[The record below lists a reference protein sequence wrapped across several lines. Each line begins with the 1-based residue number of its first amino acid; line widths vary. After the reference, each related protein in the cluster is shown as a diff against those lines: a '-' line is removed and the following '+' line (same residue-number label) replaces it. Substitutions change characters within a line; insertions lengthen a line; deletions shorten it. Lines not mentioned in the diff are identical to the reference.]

1 MSLPQ
6 RLQKRTSASIVVSS
20 PFTGYVSD
28 TVRTMLPT
36 LRLQQGQYMFLSFF
50 NIRKTPWLYVVSAV
64 GLEPTRCFHQRFLR
78 PPSLPIPSC
87 RRLSDF
93 SASDGVTPAAAT
105 ERKERIQGA
114 GRHPEKY
121 TLSDLR
127 PNHQKSSRI
136 FSHQGDQSELRGATP
151 NFWPQSFD
159 HFFLSVPRAFRPGQ
173 PSSPKVIEG
182 FRQTMNTRIA
192 KAPGRD

>member
-1 MSLPQ
+1 MVL
-6 RLQKRTSASIVVSS
+6 SIVLPCLGYSIEYRWRAPFQTKHTSQNDILSKFYCSQGEIRTLTVS
-20 PFTGYVSD
+20 
-28 TVRTMLPT
+28 
-36 LRLQQGQYMFLSFF
+36 
-50 NIRKTPWLYVVSAV
+50 
-64 GLEPTRCFHQRFLR
+64 QRFLR

-151 NFWPQSFD
+151 NFWPQSNN
-159 HFFLSVPRAFRPGQ
+159 RASPMRKLFIQ
-173 PSSPKVIEG
+173 PSLTQE
-182 FRQTMNTRIA
+182 
-192 KAPGRD
+192 